1 MSDPMRDSDG
11 FPGLLAVMRC
21 LVEVMEREIDLLHG
35 MKSSE
40 LQAVQSDK
48 LTLANAYQAR
58 VKALRDGRQ
67 ALDPA
72 LRAEFSQAAQS
83 FQDTL
88 LRNHQA
94 LNAAKATTDRVLQA
108 IVREVEKQRRQ
119 QGGYSANGQS
129 DALAGAK
136 RAVSVAIDQRL

>member
-1 MSDPMRDSDG
+1 MSDTAS
-11 FPGLLAVMRC
+11 FPGLLAIMKR

-35 MKSSE
+35 IKSPE
-40 LQAVQSDK
+40 LQDLQRDK
-48 LTLANAYQAR
+48 ITLASAYEAR

-72 LRAEFSQAAQS
+72 LRDEFSQAAQS

-88 LRNHQA
+88 LRNQQA

-108 IVREVEKQRRQ
+108 IVREVEKQRNQ
-119 QGGYSANGQS
+119 QGGYSASGQCEPAADS
-129 DALAGAK
+129 N

>member
-1 MSDPMRDSDG
+1 MSETDG
-11 FPGLLAVMRC
+11 FPGLLAIMRR
-21 LVEVMEREIDLLHG
+21 LVAVMEQEIDLLRG
-35 MKSSE
+35 MKSPE
-40 LQAVQSDK
+40 LKDLQSDK

-58 VKALRDGRQ
+58 VKVLRDGGQ
-67 ALDPA
+67 TLEST
-72 LRAEFSQAAQS
+72 LRTEFSQAAQS

-108 IVREVEKQRRQ
+108 IVREVEKQRGQ

-129 DALAGAK
+129 EPGTGGQ